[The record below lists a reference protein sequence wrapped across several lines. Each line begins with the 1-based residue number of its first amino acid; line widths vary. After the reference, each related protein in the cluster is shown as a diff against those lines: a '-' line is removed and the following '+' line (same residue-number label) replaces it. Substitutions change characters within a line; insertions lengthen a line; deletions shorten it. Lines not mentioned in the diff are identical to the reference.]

1 MEKKNDEQLVLA
13 KQELA
18 RIARS
23 PDPVFE
29 IARTLGDVYDVELP
43 IPEVITAIFRTER
56 ADVGEH
62 IYYMAPEVADKKV
75 LTLTSNCTVTQVKV
89 SPRTRTE
96 VTWTDLVSEEYYVC
110 IPDLLKAD
118 HNVLEFFGDSIIE
131 AMDRQEVYAV
141 LQLVAAG
148 AVAQSNVYTLD
159 SGKEKFDYP
168 KLVEMARSV
177 AKYGRNLVLI
187 TGADV
192 TTDIT
197 LMNYDADKNQP
208 VNLESAGV
216 KTWIPVEE
224 CTVDVDAS
232 TKTVIAADRAYLV
245 AVSDSKNNK
254 PGIFV
259 RRKTATLAS
268 TASDTTAISKE
279 RIAIVSGNMI
289 NVSSTRKLAKA
300 IAGFEE
306 YSGTLINAFTVAQF
320 TRS

>member
-1 MEKKNDEQLVLA
+1 MDEKKIMMA
-13 KQELA
+13 KEELK

-23 PDPVFE
+23 SDPVFE
-29 IARTLGDVYDVELP
+29 IAKTLGDVYDVELP
-43 IPEVITAIFRTER
+43 IPEVISAIFRTER
-56 ADVGEH
+56 AEVGEH
-62 IYYMAPEVADKKV
+62 VYYLAPEVADKKV
-75 LTLTSNCTVTQVKV
+75 LALTSDCIVTQVKV
-89 SPRTRTE
+89 TPRTRTE

-118 HNVLEFFGDSIIE
+118 HNVLQFFGDSIIE
-131 AMDRQEVYAV
+131 AMDRQEVFAV
-141 LQLVAAG
+141 LALVAAG
-148 AVAQSNVYTLD
+148 AASTGNVYTLD
-159 SGKEKFDYP
+159 SGKTKFDYP

-177 AKYGRNLVLI
+177 AKYGKNLVLI

-197 LMNYDADKNQP
+197 LMNYDADKNQA
-208 VNLESAGV
+208 VSLESAGV

-224 CTVDVDAS
+224 LTVDVNAVS
-232 TKTVIAADRAYLV
+232 KTVIAANRAYLV

-259 RRKTATLAS
+259 RRKVEALGA
-268 TASDTTAISKE
+268 ASDTEVIAKE
-279 RIAIVSGNMI
+279 RIAIMSGNMM
-289 NVSSTRKLAKA
+289 NVGSNRKISKA

-306 YSGTLINAFTVAQF
+306 YSGTLVNAYTVAQF

>member
-1 MEKKNDEQLVLA
+1 MDNNELMLA
-13 KQELA
+13 KQELK

-23 PDPVFE
+23 SDPVLE
-29 IARTLGDVYDVELP
+29 IAKTVGDVYDVELP
-43 IPEVITAIFRTER
+43 IPEVISAIFATER

-62 IYYMAPEVADKKV
+62 VYYLVPEVADKKV
-75 LTLTSNCTVTQVKV
+75 LALTSNCTVTQVKV

-118 HNVLEFFGDSIIE
+118 HNVLQFYGDSILE
-131 AMDRQEVYAV
+131 AMDRAEIYAV
-141 LQLVAAG
+141 LQLISAG
-148 AVAQSNVYTLD
+148 AVAKGNVYTLD
-159 SGKEKFDYP
+159 SGKTKFDYP

-187 TGADV
+187 TGADI

-197 LMNYDADKNQP
+197 LMNYDADKNQAIS
-208 VNLESAGV
+208 LESAGV

-224 CTVDVDAS
+224 LTVSITSVS
-232 TKTVIAADRAYLV
+232 KTVIAADRAYLV

-259 RRKTATLAS
+259 RRKTETLAMNNV
-268 TASDTTAISKE
+268 DTEAITKE
-279 RIAIVSGNMI
+279 RILMKSGLMM
-289 NVSSTRKLAKA
+289 NVGNARKISQA

-306 YSGTLINAFTVAQF
+306 YSGTLINGYTIAQF

>member
-1 MEKKNDEQLVLA
+1 MDDNELMLA
-13 KQELA
+13 KQELK

-23 PDPVFE
+23 SDPVLE
-29 IARTLGDVYDVELP
+29 IAKTVGDVYDVELP
-43 IPEVITAIFRTER
+43 IPEVIEAIFATER

-62 IYYMAPEVADKKV
+62 VYYLVPEVADKKV
-75 LTLTSNCTVTQVKV
+75 LALTSDCTVTQVKV
-89 SPRTRTE
+89 TPRTRTE

-118 HNVLEFFGDSIIE
+118 HNVLKFYGDSILE
-131 AMDRQEVYAV
+131 AMDRAEIYAV
-141 LQLVAAG
+141 LQLISAG
-148 AVAQSNVYTLD
+148 AVARSNVYTLD
-159 SGKEKFDYP
+159 SGKTKFDYP

-187 TGADV
+187 TGADI

-197 LMNYDADKNQP
+197 LMNYDADKNQA
-208 VNLESAGV
+208 VSLESAGV

-224 CTVDVDAS
+224 LIVSITGVS
-232 TKTVIAADRAYLV
+232 RTVIAANRAYLV

-259 RRKTATLAS
+259 RRKTETLSSAV
-268 TASDTTAISKE
+268 DTEAITKE
-279 RIAIVSGNMI
+279 RILMKSGLMM
-289 NVSSTRKLAKA
+289 NVGSARKISQA

-306 YSGTLINAFTVAQF
+306 YSGTLINSYTIAQF

>member
-1 MEKKNDEQLVLA
+1 VYYLV
-13 KQELA
+13 
-18 RIARS
+18 
-23 PDPVFE
+23 
-29 IARTLGDVYDVELP
+29 
-43 IPEVITAIFRTER
+43 
-56 ADVGEH
+56 
-62 IYYMAPEVADKKV
+62 PEVADKKV
-75 LTLTSNCTVTQVKV
+75 LALTSDCTVTQVKV

-118 HNVLEFFGDSIIE
+118 HNVLAFYGDSVLE
-131 AMDRQEVYAV
+131 AMDRAEIYAV
-141 LQLVAAG
+141 LALISAG
-148 AVAQSNVYTLD
+148 AVSKSNVYTLD
-159 SGKEKFDYP
+159 SGKDKFDYP

-197 LMNYDADKNQP
+197 LMNYDADKNQAIE
-208 VNLESAGV
+208 LASAGV

-224 CTVDVDAS
+224 LTVDISAV

-259 RRKTATLAS
+259 RRKMESLAMADVNS
-268 TASDTTAISKE
+268 ELITKE
-279 RIAIVSGNMI
+279 RILIKSGNII
-289 NVSSTRKLAKA
+289 NVASNRKASQALVG
-300 IAGFEE
+300 IEE
-306 YSGTLINAFTVAQF
+306 YSGTLINAYTIAQF
-320 TRS
+320 TRE